1 MQILVEHHQR
11 LLLGERQSP
20 GDQRLH
26 GLLALQLGA
35 LPQRRVAIGER
46 QREQRGDERHHL
58 GRRELRVREPRLEP
72 TQLALGIVVRLEPQS
87 LLDELDQRV
96 EGAPLAVG
104 RAAALEPAVGRRGQP
119 LAERLQ
125 QARLAEARLAR
136 DQHRLPIA
144 LLRLLP
150 AGDQQPQLLVA
161 PDQRGEHARVHVEA
175 AAHTGRLQHG
185 VGMDRRGDAL
195 ERRGAEIVQQEH
207 ARDEPLRGTADHH
220 RVGRGHGFEAR
231 GDVRRVAEGEH
242 LALGAAAHRADHHR
256 AGVDADAR
264 RQTHPVLGLERIVQR
279 AKRGEDLEPG
289 THGAFGVVL
298 VGLRIA
304 EVHEQPVAQ
313 ILGDVPRVAVDRP
326 GRRLLIGA
334 HDAA

>member
-1 MQILVEHHQR
+1 
-11 LLLGERQSP
+11 
-20 GDQRLH
+20 
-26 GLLALQLGA
+26 
-35 LPQRRVAIGER
+35 
-46 QREQRGDERHHL
+46 
-58 GRRELRVREPRLEP
+58 
-72 TQLALGIVVRLEPQS
+72 
-87 LLDELDQRV
+87 
-96 EGAPLAVG
+96 VG
-104 RAAALEPAVGRRGQP
+104 CARQP

-185 VGMDRRGDAL
+185 VGMDRRSDAL
-195 ERRGAEIVQQEH
+195 ERRRAEIVQQEH
-207 ARDEPLRGTADHH
+207 ARDEPSRGIADHH
-220 RVGRGHGFEAR
+220 RVGCGHGFEAR
-231 GDVRRVAEGEH
+231 GDVRGVAEGEH
-242 LALGAAAHRADHHR
+242 LALGTAAHRADHDR

-264 RQTHPVLGLERIVQR
+264 RQTYSVLGLERIVQR
-279 AKRGEDLEPG
+279 AKGGEDLAPG

-298 VGLRIA
+298 VGLRIT

-326 GRRLLIGA
+326 GRRPLIGA
-334 HDAA
+334 HDAAQVLGVEVLGEIGRAHQVAEHHRELAPLGGFGRTGCRRCQLR

>member
-1 MQILVEHHQR
+1 MPR
-11 LLLGERQSP
+11 PASP
-20 GDQRLH
+20 
-26 GLLALQLGA
+26 
-35 LPQRRVAIGER
+35 
-46 QREQRGDERHHL
+46 
-58 GRRELRVREPRLEP
+58 
-72 TQLALGIVVRLEPQS
+72 
-87 LLDELDQRV
+87 
-96 EGAPLAVG
+96 
-104 RAAALEPAVGRRGQP
+104 
-119 LAERLQ
+119 
-125 QARLAEARLAR
+125 AR
-136 DQHRLPIA
+136 DQHHLPIA
-144 LLRLLP
+144 LLRLVP

-175 AAHTGRLQHG
+175 AAHTGRLQHR
-185 VGMDRRGDAL
+185 VGADRRGDTL

-231 GDVRRVAEGEH
+231 GDVRGVAEGEH

-264 RQTHPVLGLERIVQR
+264 RQTHPVLGLERIVQP
-279 AKRGEDLEPG
+279 AKRAEDPEPG

-313 ILGDVPRVAVDRP
+313 ILSDVPRVAVDRP